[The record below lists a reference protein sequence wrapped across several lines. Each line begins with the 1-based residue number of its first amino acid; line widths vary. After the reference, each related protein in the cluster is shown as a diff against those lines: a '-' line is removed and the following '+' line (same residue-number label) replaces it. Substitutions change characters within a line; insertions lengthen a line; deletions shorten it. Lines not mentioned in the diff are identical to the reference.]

1 MPSPVLPGS
10 SRSLFRD
17 LLAQAEKG
25 STVLLS
31 RVLALARQSM
41 RDDAHRMKGLLERD
55 HLELSVKLL
64 DLHAPQLSER
74 YPKALDEAFH
84 RHQAPEARLGV
95 VSSQGLRLDQLEL
108 MDESQVQERVEMAR
122 ALQHVLLVADAALT
136 ELNTYVCALRGL
148 DRVTAERNPL
158 RPDAYV
164 AALQTLMSDMSVPT
178 LVRMAWMQHMA
189 GPLGAALSSLY
200 LEWSA
205 QLQAQGVQ
213 PAAFAVVRTPEA
225 SPAQHT
231 PGSHRTDRE
240 IWSPQHRETVL
251 TLGRLRRLMAGEL
264 EPAPSNPKEAFARQF
279 EKEFES
285 DRDTQTAD
293 TSFEH
298 TVPAAFQALQEMQQV
313 DQVVQRMAQRPGA
326 MLNQTGAHPAG
337 QSVREQLMSRAKGIG
352 EALSLEVVSLMID
365 NLVHDTRLLEPV
377 RHIIERLEPALLRL
391 VLIDARFFIDRQ
403 HPARQ
408 LLQEIAQRGLAFG
421 SVDEPQFNAFL
432 VSLQRF
438 VSPLSSLHIDSAVPF
453 DLALRSLQS
462 LWDEAAARADIP
474 TQMDSAVAALEYAE
488 ERNLLAEKMVS
499 GMQSIADLQHV
510 PQSVVDFLLG
520 PWAQVMAC
528 AQLNDHSGLDD
539 LGDYKA
545 LVNTLLWSAQPE
557 LTRKNIPK
565 LTKLVPRLL
574 SSLREGLRL
583 IDYPA
588 TKTSAFF
595 DGLMKLHQQAFRPAP
610 SPLTPPARAGLVASL
625 QVDQDHWV
633 APAEAKASGF
643 MEMTNDLDQGAE
655 QTALQPSAL
664 LKSDPARQVDSGVE
678 TLSPGTWVELQVNGV
693 WSRTQLSW
701 ISPKRTMYLFTSVH
715 GKTQSMTQR
724 MLERLQSLGVLR
736 VLSDQSM
743 LDGALDAVVNTAML
757 NSLDLRV
764 E

>member
-1 MPSPVLPGS
+1 M
-10 SRSLFRD
+10 
-17 LLAQAEKG
+17 
-25 STVLLS
+25 
-31 RVLALARQSM
+31 
-41 RDDAHRMKGLLERD
+41 
-55 HLELSVKLL
+55 
-64 DLHAPQLSER
+64 
-74 YPKALDEAFH
+74 
-84 RHQAPEARLGV
+84 
-95 VSSQGLRLDQLEL
+95 
-108 MDESQVQERVEMAR
+108 
-122 ALQHVLLVADAALT
+122 
-136 ELNTYVCALRGL
+136 
-148 DRVTAERNPL
+148 
-158 RPDAYV
+158 
-164 AALQTLMSDMSVPT
+164 
-178 LVRMAWMQHMA
+178 
-189 GPLGAALSSLY
+189 
-200 LEWSA
+200 
-205 QLQAQGVQ
+205 LQA
-213 PAAFAVVRTPEA
+213 
-225 SPAQHT
+225 
-231 PGSHRTDRE
+231 
-240 IWSPQHRETVL
+240 
-251 TLGRLRRLMAGEL
+251 
-264 EPAPSNPKEAFARQF
+264 
-279 EKEFES
+279 
-285 DRDTQTAD
+285 
-293 TSFEH
+293 
-298 TVPAAFQALQEMQQV
+298 
-313 DQVVQRMAQRPGA
+313 
-326 MLNQTGAHPAG
+326 
-337 QSVREQLMSRAKGIG
+337 
-352 EALSLEVVSLMID
+352 
-365 NLVHDTRLLEPV
+365 
-377 RHIIERLEPALLRL
+377 
-391 VLIDARFFIDRQ
+391 
-403 HPARQ
+403 
-408 LLQEIAQRGLAFG
+408 IAQRGLAFG

-539 LGDYKA
+539 PGDYKA

-664 LKSDPARQVDSGVE
+664 LTSDPARQVDSGVE
-678 TLSPGTWVELQVNGV
+678 TLSQGTWVELQVNGV